1 MFQFRIQRGPPSPK
15 CFYIRVVIT
24 GRDRPATAAKML
36 RVIMRNQS
44 RKCPMAFNFLLP
56 ARAELRAAIA
66 AFKVAGIVEIDFHI

>member
-1 MFQFRIQRGPPSPK
+1 VFELRIQGRPPSPE

-24 GRDRPATAAKML
+24 GRDRPAAAAKML
-36 RVIMRNQS
+36 RMIMRNQS
-44 RKCPMAFNFLLP
+44 RKCPVAVNFLLP

>member
-1 MFQFRIQRGPPSPK
+1 VAELRVKTGPPRPE

-24 GRDRPATAAKML
+24 GRDRPTAAAKML
-36 RVIMRNQS
+36 RMIMRNQS

-66 AFKVAGIVEIDFHI
+66 AFKIAGIVEIDFHI